1 MNNAIKEIGK
11 IRDSIISGKMPE
23 KKLKETM
30 IKMKEEYGEDVFKP
44 YDLNS
49 IRQYVYTKPYY
60 ERLVQ
65 LAKNGASSQ
74 EFFIHLIRVRDG
86 LKKQNKIMVLISI
99 VSCIFICISIF
110 SIVIGLENNK
120 ILKKILI
127 NESTES
133 SINGKTL
140 EVQVFEEKNVT
151 ESEIFEI
158 ETENTTEQSKQGDE
172 N

>member
-1 MNNAIKEIGK
+1 
-11 IRDSIISGKMPE
+11 
-23 KKLKETM
+23 
-30 IKMKEEYGEDVFKP
+30 
-44 YDLNS
+44 
-49 IRQYVYTKPYY
+49 
-60 ERLVQ
+60 
-65 LAKNGASSQ
+65 
-74 EFFIHLIRVRDG
+74 
-86 LKKQNKIMVLISI
+86 MVLIFI